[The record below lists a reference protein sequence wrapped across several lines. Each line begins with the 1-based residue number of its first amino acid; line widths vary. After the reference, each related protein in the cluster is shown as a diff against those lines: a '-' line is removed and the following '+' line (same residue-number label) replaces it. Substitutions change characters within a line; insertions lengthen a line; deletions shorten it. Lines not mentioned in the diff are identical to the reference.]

1 MEIVLACELARGQV
15 LGEYVVSSGRAR
27 PTRVIRCI
35 GKEIPGGGGLI
46 RVDRPRAVAAQRSV
60 TNSVQ
65 SGTIK
70 RGVEGN
76 EGGW

>member
-1 MEIVLACELARGQV
+1 MEIVLACELARVRCWENKVSATDV
-15 LGEYVVSSGRAR
+15 LDQREF
-27 PTRVIRCI
+27 IRCI
-35 GKEIPGGGGLI
+35 GKEILRLV

-70 RGVEGN
+70 HGVEGD